1 MLWLLHH
8 LLVVMR
14 LVHEQMLDVHLLL
27 LLLLLLLQLHLLVIQ
42 GVAIWGRCTRLV
54 GQHG

>member
-14 LVHEQMLDVHLLL
+14 LVHEHMLDVHLLL
-27 LLLLLLLQLHLLVIQ
+27 LTLLLLHLLVMQ